1 MIGGQI
7 EALRNTTGS
16 PRGSLRFS
24 LHRREPADTNAT
36 GLPRGF
42 LRSSLGKASANDK
55 REAPRDKPLTR
66 IVCGAPSLATIHGT
80 SPWHSPNRKVS
91 K

>member
-1 MIGGQI
+1 MIGDHI
-7 EALRNTTGS
+7 ETLQNATGS

-42 LRSSLGKASANDK
+42 LRSSLEKASASDK
-55 REAPRDKPLTR
+55 REAPRDKP
-66 IVCGAPSLATIHGT
+66 VAFAKP
-80 SPWHSPNRKVS
+80 
-91 K
+91 